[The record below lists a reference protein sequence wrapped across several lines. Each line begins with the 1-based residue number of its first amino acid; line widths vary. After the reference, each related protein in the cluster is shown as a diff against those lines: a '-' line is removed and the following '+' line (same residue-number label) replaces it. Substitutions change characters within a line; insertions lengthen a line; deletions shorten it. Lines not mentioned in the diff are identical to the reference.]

1 MSRLQLD
8 RLGPLVDFADPYPR
22 SGFVTDMVGL
32 VIEAYCPKAQIGS
45 VCHIHSE
52 QQRDPIEAEVVGFR
66 EDKVLLMPLD
76 ELKGLRKGSR
86 VELVKSAA
94 TVKLGPELIGRVLDG
109 RGRPIDD
116 LPAPQCDEEFFLY
129 SKPLNPMRRDRIK
142 EPLDLGVRSIN
153 SLVTVGKGM
162 RFAVMAGSGVGKS
175 VLLGMMARCSSAQVN
190 VIAMVGERGREVREF
205 IEESLGPEGLSR
217 SIVVVA
223 TSDSPALVRMRAAF
237 VATTIAEYFRSL
249 GQDVLLMMDSVTRFA
264 MAQREVGLSIGE
276 PPTTKGYP
284 PSVFSLMP
292 KLFERVGGLKSG
304 GSITGIYTVL
314 TEADDIN
321 DVIGDT
327 VRSIVD
333 GHLVLSRKLAAKNH
347 FPAIDIPQSTSRVM
361 PQVVEPSQM
370 EWAAKVRTIL
380 ANYAEAEDL
389 INIGAYVKGSNP
401 QIDEAL
407 KYIEP
412 VRSFLRQPMSD
423 SIDFSQSTK
432 QLQGIFQEQKQA
444 KGGAR

>member
-1 MSRLQLD
+1 M
-8 RLGPLVDFADPYPR
+8 DFANPYPK
-22 SGFVTDMVGL
+22 SGFVTDLVGL
-32 VIEAYCPKAQIGS
+32 VIEAHCPQAQVGS
-45 VCHIHSE
+45 VCHIESTGGD
-52 QQRDPIEAEVVGFR
+52 QPIEAEVVGFR
-66 EDKVLLMPLD
+66 DDKVLLMPLD
-76 ELKGLRKGSR
+76 ELKGLRRGAK
-86 VELVKSAA
+86 VKILKSAA
-94 TVKLGPELIGRVLDG
+94 TLKVGPELIGRVLDG
-109 RGRPIDD
+109 RGRPIDS
-116 LPAPQCDEEFFLY
+116 LPEPHCEEEFFLY
-129 SKPLNPMRRDRIK
+129 SKPLNPMKRDRIQ
-142 EPLDLGVRSIN
+142 EPLDLGVQSIN
-153 SLVTVGKGM
+153 TLVTVGKGM

-175 VLLGMMARCSSAQVN
+175 VLLGMMAKCSSAQVN

-205 IEESLGPEGLSR
+205 IEESLGEEGMSR

-284 PSVFSLMP
+284 PSVFSLLP
-292 KLFERVGGLKSG
+292 RLFERVGGLSSG

-314 TEADDIN
+314 TEADDVN

-347 FPAIDIPQSTSRVM
+347 FPAIDISNSTSRVM
-361 PQVVEPSQM
+361 SQVVSPEHM
-370 EWAAKVRTIL
+370 EMASRVRTIL
-380 ANYAEAEDL
+380 ASYGEAEDL
-389 INIGAYVKGSNP
+389 INIGAYVKGSNA
-401 QIDEAL
+401 QIDDAL

-412 VRSFLRQPMSD
+412 IRGFLRQPMSGR
-423 SIDFSQSTK
+423 IDLQTSLQS
-432 QLQGIFQEQKQA
+432 LQKILKLNEKSVGGQK
-444 KGGAR
+444 